1 MIFPQSRKGS
11 HRDQSYVN
19 LVIFEHAYQTGRVI
33 QHQLD
38 LMTDGTL
45 LQSIDEWLCIQVT
58 DRSNPYFPVHQ
69 DCRNFAAS
77 YTNPLL

>member
-1 MIFPQSRKGS
+1 
-11 HRDQSYVN
+11 
-19 LVIFEHAYQTGRVI
+19 
-33 QHQLD
+33 
-38 LMTDGTL
+38 

-58 DRSNPYFPVHQ
+58 YRSNPYFPVHQ